1 MSMSQP
7 TLLFYDLETS
17 GLQKT
22 FDQVVEFAAI
32 RTTMDLVEIERHH
45 IYVQLTK
52 DTVPAPDAFITHQ
65 IGLEQL
71 AQHGVPE
78 AEAITTIHRLLNQ
91 PGTISLGYNT
101 LGFDDVFLRFSF
113 ARSLL
118 PPYTHQYQH
127 GCGRLDLY
135 PLVLLYFLY
144 KPQVIKWPTVE
155 DRPSMKLE
163 HIAAENGWLTG
174 QAHHAMTDVEAT
186 LALAKAL
193 ASAEAMWQFAFGYF
207 TKASDWSRIQSYH
220 STLPNLNAPLAYIS
234 LLVSGKA
241 GYARRYL
248 IPALCLGVHKQYTN
262 QVVWLRLDDETLPS
276 TIDSTEAFS
285 RLLIRKKLGEP
296 PIALPYKE
304 KYYTAMPE
312 SYRTIT
318 EANIAWIAEQADWYK
333 TIQTYA
339 LNWQYP
345 EVPNVDLDA
354 NLYQLAFP
362 SKTTQLLCQDLLAA
376 LRQSAD
382 SSLLAS
388 FQDPIMQQK
397 AIRYIWRFYDHLLPT
412 AYHEAIS
419 VYWQQVL
426 QPEDVLIDFAGR
438 PRYSPEA
445 AMARITELTQQPL
458 TPVQQ
463 AVLTQLSTYIAQH
476 FAVTATS

>member
-1 MSMSQP
+1 MSQP

-17 GLQKT
+17 GLSKT

-32 RTTMDLVEIERHH
+32 RTTLDLVEIERHH

-71 AQHGVPE
+71 AQHGIPE
-78 AEAITTIHRLLNQ
+78 AEAITMIHGLLNQ

-101 LGFDDVFLRFSF
+101 LGFDDEFLRFSF
-113 ARSLL
+113 ARCLL

-144 KPQVIKWPTVE
+144 KPEVIQWPTVE

-186 LALAKAL
+186 LSLARAL
-193 ASAEAMWQFAFGYF
+193 ASEEAMWQFASGYF
-207 TKASDWSRIQSYH
+207 NKASDWSRIQSYH
-220 STLPNLNAPLAYIS
+220 STVPSLESPTAYLG

-241 GYARRYL
+241 GHARRYL

-262 QVVWLRLDDETLPS
+262 QVLWLRLDDEALPS
-276 TIDSTEAFS
+276 ATADDEGLA
-285 RLLIRKKLGEP
+285 RLLIRKKLGEA

-304 KYYTAMPE
+304 KYTSAMPE
-312 SYRTIT
+312 ANRAVA
-318 EANIAWIAEQADWYK
+318 EANIAWLGQQVDWYK
-333 TIQTYA
+333 EIQTYA
-339 LNWQYP
+339 LHWQYAK
-345 EVPNVDLDA
+345 VPGVDLDA

-362 SKTTQLLCQDLLAA
+362 SKNTQLLCQDFLAA
-376 LRQSAD
+376 LTEAAD

-397 AIRYIWRFYDHLLPT
+397 AIRYLWRFHTDCLPA
-412 AYHEAIS
+412 AYQETVSA
-419 VYWQQVL
+419 YWQQVM
-426 QPEDVLIDFAGR
+426 QPADALIDFAGR
-438 PRYSPEA
+438 TRYGPEA
-445 AMARITELTQQPL
+445 AIARIAELAEQPL
-458 TPVQQ
+458 SPVQQ
-463 AVLTQLSTYIAQH
+463 AVLTQLKTYIQQH
-476 FAVTATS
+476 FTVTMAL